1 MQGSAARSV
10 VAYNLGRIGLFV
22 ACAVLGYV
30 AGLRG
35 LALLAAALLIS
46 GILSWFLLARQRAA
60 MAEALGGAVSRSRS
74 KLASRTA
81 AEDAYADALHADASQ
96 PRDALHSEVGQP
108 GDVLHSEVGQPG
120 PSAAQPPIPAH
131 QDVTRPDR

>member
-10 VAYNLGRIGLFV
+10 VAYNLGRIGLFLG
-22 ACAVLGYV
+22 CAVLGYI

-35 LALLAAALLIS
+35 LVLLAAALLIS

-81 AEDAYADALHADASQ
+81 AEDAYADALQRDVTQ
-96 PRDALHSEVGQP
+96 PDVTQP
-108 GDVLHSEVGQPG
+108 E
-120 PSAAQPPIPAH
+120 PSAQQLPIPAH

>member
-96 PRDALHSEVGQP
+96 PGDASQPADVGQP
-108 GDVLHSEVGQPG
+108 GEVRQPG

>member
-1 MQGSAARSV
+1 VQGSAARSV

-22 ACAVLGYV
+22 GCAVLGYV

-35 LALLAAALLIS
+35 LILLAAALLVS

-60 MAEALGGAVSRSRS
+60 MAEALGGAVTRSRS
-74 KLASRTA
+74 KLAQRTA
-81 AEDAYADALHADASQ
+81 EEDAYVDAVQH
-96 PRDALHSEVGQP
+96 
-108 GDVLHSEVGQPG
+108 DVSSPD
-120 PSAAQPPIPAH
+120 PSATQPPIPAH

>member
-1 MQGSAARSV
+1 VQGSAARSV

-22 ACAVLGYV
+22 ACAALGYI

-35 LALLAAALLIS
+35 LVLLAAALLIS

-60 MAEALGGAVSRSRS
+60 MAEALGGAVTRSRS

-81 AEDAYADALHADASQ
+81 AEDAYAE
-96 PRDALHSEVGQP
+96 ALHSDVGQP
-108 GDVLHSEVGQPG
+108 DLGQPG

>member
-22 ACAVLGYV
+22 GCAALGFL

-35 LALLAAALLIS
+35 LVLLAAALLIS

-60 MAEALGGAVSRSRS
+60 MAEALGGAVTRGRSRLRS
-74 KLASRTA
+74 APLRRMRTPMLCSPI
-81 AEDAYADALHADASQ
+81 YGS
-96 PRDALHSEVGQP
+96 P
-108 GDVLHSEVGQPG
+108 GHQRRNHPYR
-120 PSAAQPPIPAH
+120 PIR
-131 QDVTRPDR
+131 T

>member
-1 MQGSAARSV
+1 VQGSAARSV

-22 ACAVLGYV
+22 GCAVLGYV

-35 LALLAAALLIS
+35 LLLLAAALLIS

-60 MAEALGGAVSRSRS
+60 MAEALGGAVARSRS

-81 AEDAYADALHADASQ
+81 AEDAYADALQSDRLQ
-96 PRDALHSEVGQP
+96 RDRTQA
-108 GDVLHSEVGQPG
+108 G
-120 PSAAQPPIPAH
+120 PSATQPPIPAH